1 MHEKRSVQPEV
12 TILIYWIYER
22 RLERQLSVLPAHICV
37 MITEQDMQDAPD
49 KILAC
54 TRWCIDISEGV
65 AARKA
70 NPAFIESTQGTKKSA
85 INGST
90 IKGLT
95 FHISTKEYSSIEK
108 YLPVIRKIGAIA
120 HLVIHYKEQT
130 EERGSGLSVTVA
142 IGKSGREEITECI
155 KSMAKSH
162 VQPEQVDEKLLES
175 CLTFKYTPDFVIKT
189 GDDHLTDFLIWQS
202 VYSELFFS
210 DTNWQ
215 YIRKVDLIRA
225 LRDYQSRVRRFGK

>member
-1 MHEKRSVQPEV
+1 
-12 TILIYWIYER
+12 LIYWIYER
-22 RLERQLSVLPAHICV
+22 LIERQLSLLPTNICV
-37 MITEQDMQDAPD
+37 MITEQDMRDAPD

-65 AARKA
+65 AARA
-70 NPAFIESTQGTKKSA
+70 PGYPVRVIGQGNEKYVR
-85 INGST
+85 NEST

-95 FHISTKEYSSIEK
+95 FHISTKENSSIEK
-108 YLPVIRKIGAIA
+108 YLPIIRKIGEIA

-130 EERGSGLSVTVA
+130 EESGAGLSVTVA

-155 KSMAKSH
+155 KSMARSH

-210 DTNWQ
+210 DINWK
-215 YIRKVDLIRA
+215 YIRKVDVLRA
-225 LRDYQSRVRRFGK
+225 LRDYQSRVRRFGR

>member
-1 MHEKRSVQPEV
+1 
-12 TILIYWIYER
+12 LIYWIYER
-22 RLERQLSVLPAHICV
+22 CIERQLSLLPSQICV

-54 TRWCIDISEGV
+54 TRWCIDISERV
-65 AARKA
+65 ATAA
-70 NPAFIESTQGTKKSA
+70 PGYEGSEFTQVNENSGR
-85 INGST
+85 NDRT

-95 FHISTKEYSSIEK
+95 FHISTKEHSSIEK
-108 YLPVIRKIGAIA
+108 YLPVIGRIGEIA
-120 HLVIHYKEQT
+120 HLVIHYKEYT
-130 EERGSGLSVTVA
+130 EESGSGLFVTVA

-155 KSMAKSH
+155 KSMARTR

-175 CLTFKYTPDFVIKT
+175 CLTFKYAPDFVIKT

-210 DTNWQ
+210 DINWK
-215 YIRKVDLIRA
+215 YFRKVDVLRA